1 MIAPP
6 EISTGTRAT
15 GSRLR
20 PMSSA
25 AGEFQG
31 SDFDGLVTLALA
43 GERDAWEELVE
54 RLHRVAWRAIGGF
67 DLAVEDRKD
76 AFAATF
82 CRLYE
87 RLDTVREPAKLPGW
101 VATTA
106 RNEVLTLLRSR
117 KRDIPT
123 DDVDLR
129 LPILQPEFAEAMMD
143 AELRDALQGALAR
156 LSPAC
161 QELLR
166 LLTVDPPLSYAEI
179 SEILDIPHG
188 SIGPTRQRCLERL
201 REAPELRPF
210 LREAPQ

>member
-1 MIAPP
+1 
-6 EISTGTRAT
+6 
-15 GSRLR
+15 
-20 PMSSA
+20 MSPAARHLQSA
-25 AGEFQG
+25 
-31 SDFDGLVTLALA
+31 DFDALVTLALD
-43 GERDAWEELVE
+43 GERAAWEELVE

-87 RLDTVREPAKLPGW
+87 RLDTVREPVKLPGW

-117 KRDIPT
+117 QRDIPT

-129 LPILQPEFAEAMMD
+129 LPLVQPEFAEGLMD
-143 AELRDALQGALAR
+143 AELRDALAGALAR

-179 SEILDIPHG
+179 GELLDIPHG

-210 LREAPQ
+210 LREAHQ

>member
-1 MIAPP
+1 
-6 EISTGTRAT
+6 
-15 GSRLR
+15 
-20 PMSSA
+20 MSPA
-25 AGEFQG
+25 AGRYE
-31 SDFDGLVTLALA
+31 SADFDALVVFALD
-43 GERDAWEELVE
+43 GESTAWDELVE
-54 RLHRVAWRAIGGF
+54 RLHRVAWRAISGF

-101 VATTA
+101 IATTA

-117 KRDIPT
+117 RRDVPSDTIDRGLPA
-123 DDVDLR
+123 DRPDFAADLM
-129 LPILQPEFAEAMMD
+129 Q
-143 AELRDALQGALAR
+143 AELRDALHAAMAR
-156 LSPAC
+156 LSPDC

-166 LLTVDPPLSYAEI
+166 LLTIDPPLSYAEI
-179 SEILDIPHG
+179 GELLDMPHG

-210 LREAPQ
+210 LKEVPR